1 MKWCEIYVL
10 SASEILNTFK
20 KSTRVQPSYQTIF
33 LVKLNLLQTSTC
45 EICHVLF
52 SAHYIIWTHY
62 IIMIQKSSL
71 VTRLGILKHY
81 LMSSSSFLP
90 GKILSMILLYEQVN
104 NGNHIKGKSTHK
116 TEPLNMNY
124 RVFSQSVFCR
134 PRGSLRTSD
143 GEGTDIKTPFNT
155 ASTQAEELS
164 ALACAF
170 SSRWVSSSSSSR
182 SRSTQWRI

>member
-124 RVFSQSVFCR
+124 RVFSQSV
-134 PRGSLRTSD
+134 RTSD

-170 SSRWVSSSSSSR
+170 SSRWVSSSSS
-182 SRSTQWRI
+182 RSTQWRI